1 MVWATA
7 NSNLALVKYWGKAP
21 GGRNRAASA
30 SLSVT
35 LDGLTT
41 TAGVEERSDLAGDRV
56 EWLPPGP
63 TEAVTEYVGAV
74 RRELGIERPVAVV
87 LTSNFP
93 VAAGLASSA
102 SAYAALASALA
113 AAAPRRATPTEVA
126 ALARRGSGSACR
138 SLFGGFVEWRPDGGD
153 DAVTQVAPPDH
164 WSLAILVAV
173 TREGPKSVGSREGM
187 KRTAATSPY
196 YEAWLSAST
205 GDLDGARAALAAR
218 DLGALGPI
226 AERNALRMHAA
237 AIAADPPLLYW
248 EPATIAVMQEVAR
261 LRARGTG
268 AFFSIDAGPQV
279 KVLCESAD
287 ADRVAAALAAV
298 PGVSRVL
305 RSRPGGGP
313 EVLDRPPAWALGPL
327 ADHAGQ
333 AARRAVG

>member
-41 TAGVEERSDLAGDRV
+41 IAGVEERSDLETDRV
-56 EWLPPGP
+56 EWVPPGP
-63 TEAVTEYVGAV
+63 TQAVTEYVATV
-74 RRELGIERPVAVV
+74 RRELGIERPVSVV

-102 SAYAALASALA
+102 SAYASLASALA
-113 AAAPRRATPTEVA
+113 AAAPNRLATTEIA

-153 DAVTQVAPPDH
+153 DAVHQVAAQEH
-164 WSLAILVAV
+164 WALAILVAV
-173 TREGPKSVGSREGM
+173 TREVPKSVGSREGM

-196 YEAWLSAST
+196 YEAWLSTST
-205 GDLDGARAALAAR
+205 ADLEAARAALAAR
-218 DLGALGPI
+218 DLGTLGPI

-261 LRARGTG
+261 LRARGVG

-298 PGVSRVL
+298 PGVTRVL

-313 EVLDRPPAWALGPL
+313 EVLDRPPAWAT
-327 ADHAGQ
+327 
-333 AARRAVG
+333 AALSGRGGEDSRRAVG